1 MHAPQQILGPDGG
14 GADLYVIGTLAYSAM
29 LLAML
34 FKAGTN
40 TYTWT
45 GVSWFFFLGS
55 LLLYLIFLLGYG
67 ALPVFAVFAGGFF
80 QAPYHMLATPA
91 FWLLMLLVPAVS
103 VHTGV
108 GDDGGLL
115 GSIDDAHHPA
125 SHHLINQPHE
135 IPHTYVGG
143 T

>member
-14 GADLYVIGTLAYSAM
+14 GADLYVLGTLAYSAM

-55 LLLYLIFLLGYG
+55 LLLYLVFLLGYG
-67 ALPVFAVFAGGFF
+67 ALPVFAGGFYE
-80 QAPYHMLATPA
+80 APYHMLATPA

-103 VHTGV
+103 VRASTGA
-108 GDDGGLL
+108 GWGLHR
-115 GSIDDAHHPA
+115 SIDDTPPPCF
-125 SHHLINQPHE
+125 SPRD
-135 IPHTYVGG
+135 
-143 T
+143 